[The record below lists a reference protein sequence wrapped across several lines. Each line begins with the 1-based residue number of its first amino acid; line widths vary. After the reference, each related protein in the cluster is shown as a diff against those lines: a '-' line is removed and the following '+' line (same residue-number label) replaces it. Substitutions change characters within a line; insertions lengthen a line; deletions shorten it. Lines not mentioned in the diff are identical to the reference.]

1 MQRRVTGMGW
11 IAIFAAVLSGCA
23 AGPKFDAS
31 GVDQALTPQQAAAEM
46 ERLRGSRVIWGGTV
60 LGSHHNQASTQIE
73 VLAYPLDSRY
83 RPDTEASSLGRFLI
97 IKQGYI
103 ETADFAPGRS
113 LSVSGTLQRSQP
125 GQIGEVTY
133 HYPVVEPLDLFLW
146 PREDASGRSNVQFGF
161 GLGII
166 R

>member
-1 MQRRVTGMGW
+1 MQRRITWMGW
-11 IAIFAAVLSGCA
+11 IAVLAGVLSGCA
-23 AGPKFDAS
+23 VGPKFDPS
-31 GVDQALTPQQAAAEM
+31 GVDKALTPQRAAAEI
-46 ERLRGSRVIWGGTV
+46 EQLHGSRVIWGGTV
-60 LGSHHNQASTQIE
+60 LGSHHTQATTQIE
-73 VLAYPLDSRY
+73 VLAYPIDSRF
-83 RPDTEASSLGRFLI
+83 RPDTETTPLGRFLI

-146 PREDASGRSNVQFGF
+146 PREDASRRSNVQFGF